1 MNRINSRSLK
11 VYVMYCS
18 NGLNSGEIES
28 AIPAEYGDE
37 FKILSL
43 PCSGKID
50 VLYLV
55 KAFETGADGIVL
67 LTCGKNECRHLEG
80 NLRAPKRAEKVNAL
94 MSEIGMGRDRIAII
108 AKDGNGAESLA
119 SGISEFC
126 SRLRNLTVFSA
137 AKVS

>member
-18 NGLNSGEIES
+18 NGLSAGEIEG

-37 FKILSL
+37 FKIMSL

-55 KAFETGADGIVL
+55 KVFETGADGIVL
-67 LTCGKNECRHLEG
+67 LTCGKNECHHLEG

-94 MSEIGMGRDRIAII
+94 MYEIGMGKDRIAII
-108 AKDGNGAESLA
+108 AKDRSGAESLA

-126 SRLRNLTVFSA
+126 GRLRNLTVFSE